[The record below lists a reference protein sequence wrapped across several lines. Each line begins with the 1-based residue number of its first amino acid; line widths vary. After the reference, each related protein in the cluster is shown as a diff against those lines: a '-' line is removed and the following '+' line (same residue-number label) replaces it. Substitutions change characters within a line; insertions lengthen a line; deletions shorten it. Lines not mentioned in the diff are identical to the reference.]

1 MGSKIIKSLLF
12 RINKTYEFFFFK
24 FFKSF
29 TKTVIHNDVS
39 VTFKIINDLS
49 LYRANSFSTKE
60 PLTLKWIDKFKDN
73 SCFWDIGANIGI
85 YSIYA
90 KKKHASLKVIACE
103 PSFLNLNLLSDN
115 ININYL
121 SNEIIILPFPLS
133 NNNIVG
139 NFLLGDTRYGGANSN
154 FLDTKKNIKNSY
166 NYLVSGFKGDHI
178 IDNLNLSK
186 PDYIKI
192 DVDGNEMI
200 VLNGLEKYLH
210 DISSILI
217 EIDDPQQDINFL
229 INYFKKFN
237 LVYDTKEEFLNYKTI
252 NYIFVRGLS

>member
-1 MGSKIIKSLLF
+1 M
-12 RINKTYEFFFFK
+12 EF
-24 FFKSF
+24 
-29 TKTVIHNDVS
+29 IQ
-39 VTFKIINDLS
+39 
-49 LYRANSFSTKE
+49 YMQ
-60 PLTLKWIDKFKDN
+60 
-73 SCFWDIGANIGI
+73 
-85 YSIYA
+85 
-90 KKKHASLKVIACE
+90 KKKHKSLKVIACE
-103 PSFLNLNLLSDN
+103 PSFFNLNLLSDN

-121 SNEIIILPFPLS
+121 SNQIIILPFPLS

-139 NFLLGDTRYGGANSN
+139 NFLLGDTRHGGANSN

-166 NYLVSGFKGDHI
+166 SYLVSGFKGDHI

-192 DVDGNEMI
+192 DVDGNEML

-210 DISSILI
+210 DITSILI
-217 EIDDPQQDINFL
+217 EIDDPLQDINFL

-237 LVYDTKEEFLNYKTI
+237 LIFDSKEEFSNYKTI

>member
-1 MGSKIIKSLLF
+1 M
-12 RINKTYEFFFFK
+12 
-24 FFKSF
+24 
-29 TKTVIHNDVS
+29 
-39 VTFKIINDLS
+39 
-49 LYRANSFSTKE
+49 
-60 PLTLKWIDKFKDN
+60 
-73 SCFWDIGANIGI
+73 
-85 YSIYA
+85 
-90 KKKHASLKVIACE
+90 
-103 PSFLNLNLLSDN
+103 
-115 ININYL
+115 
-121 SNEIIILPFPLS
+121 
-133 NNNIVG
+133 
-139 NFLLGDTRYGGANSN
+139 
-154 FLDTKKNIKNSY
+154 
-166 NYLVSGFKGDHI
+166 
-178 IDNLNLSK
+178 SK